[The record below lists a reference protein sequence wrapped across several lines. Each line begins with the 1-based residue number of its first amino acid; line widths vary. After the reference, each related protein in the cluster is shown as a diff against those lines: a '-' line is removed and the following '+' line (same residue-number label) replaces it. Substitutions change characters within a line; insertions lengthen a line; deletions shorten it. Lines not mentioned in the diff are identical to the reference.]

1 MGKINS
7 TKTIIGG
14 LVFDS
19 QTEGLY
25 YQYLTNHPDVKHIEI
40 QPQYT
45 LLEAFKIRC
54 SKCKGEGKIPSPKTG
69 RAIKCRTCEGKGKRS
84 RQGWTYK
91 PDFKV
96 IYMDGY
102 EEVIDVK
109 GWANERYP
117 LVKKMWE
124 RKYEQE
130 LVVIKSDKKGGWK
143 RV

>member
-7 TKTIIGG
+7 TKTVAGG

-19 QTEGLY
+19 QTEAQY
-25 YQYLTNHPDVKHIEI
+25 YLHLTNNPDVKHIEI

-45 LLEAFKIRC
+45 LLESFKIRC
-54 SKCKGEGKIPSPKTG
+54 NLCKGEGKIPSPKTG
-69 RAIKCRTCEGKGKRS
+69 RPIKCKKCEGQGKRS

-96 IYMDGY
+96 IYMDGN

-109 GWANERYP
+109 GWANERFP

-124 RKYEQE
+124 RKYGEE
-130 LVVIKSDKKGGWK
+130 LIVIKSDKKGGWK
-143 RV
+143 TV